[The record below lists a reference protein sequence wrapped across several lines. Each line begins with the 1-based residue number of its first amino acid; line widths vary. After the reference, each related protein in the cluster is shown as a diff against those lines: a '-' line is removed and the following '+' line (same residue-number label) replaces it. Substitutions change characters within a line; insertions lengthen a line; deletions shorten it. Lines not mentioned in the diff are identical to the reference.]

1 MHASSTERSRSKR
14 CRTPAPSRSLC
25 ATCADPLLRVTS
37 RIPRLASA
45 LRPSATSGCRARSA
59 KPPSTCWTASSRSRS
74 RFWPSSCKR
83 SISPPSRANGFA
95 TPDTVRANPSRSNS
109 ANQVCARCAGAPT
122 SSNLAASGDM
132 SDSVSLTSKT
142 SSAGSRGLGS
152 RGDRVV
158 LYFVLLLSGGAGGRA
173 VARWRGRIFH
183 LASGSTG
190 TGRRSRPGSSGEEVH
205 RGERQHDLVVLV
217 EGLDG
222 GAHESPVRFGARGT
236 RLGDRDADA
245 QLVAGSHGSRPAELV
260 EAGRGQAGYP
270 GDVVVD
276 VEPHARGDRVDTAR
290 DQPVERARRRPS
302 RVGVD
307 RLGVVVPGEG
317 DDLRLAQAR
326 VTELVNRPRHVVLE
340 PSVAD
345 RRRQVDLPEQL
356 GHDRACSPA
365 SVVCLLYTS

>member
-1 MHASSTERSRSKR
+1 MRYNCHRTGHNR
-14 CRTPAPSRSLC
+14 CSGLCVLAGDQTRYQGTAPSSSKLAPNHSRNITPC
-25 ATCADPLLRVTS
+25 PEPWWQPGGDDPVGFLGGVQVGF
-37 RIPRLASA
+37 P
-45 LRPSATSGCRARSA
+45 
-59 KPPSTCWTASSRSRS
+59 
-74 RFWPSSCKR
+74 
-83 SISPPSRANGFA
+83 NGSA
-95 TPDTVRANPSRSNS
+95 TPDTVKANPSRSNS
-109 ANQVCARCAGAPT
+109 PNQICARCAGAPT

-142 SSAGSRGLGS
+142 SSAGSRGPSELIGWSFPSFSSSAVGRGS
-152 RGDRVV
+152 
-158 LYFVLLLSGGAGGRA
+158 RA
-173 VARWRGRIFH
+173 VARWRGRILD

-190 TGRRSRPGSSGEEVH
+190 PGRRSRPGSSGEEVH

-222 GAHESPVRFGARGT
+222 GAHKSPVRFGARGT

-290 DQPVERARRRPS
+290 DQPVERTRRRPS

-307 RLGVVVPGEG
+307 GLRVVVPGEG

-326 VTELVNRPRHVVLE
+326 VTELVNRPRHVSSNHRSLTGAGR
-340 PSVAD
+340 ST
-345 RRRQVDLPEQL
+345 
-356 GHDRACSPA
+356 SP
-365 SVVCLLYTS
+365 

>member
-1 MHASSTERSRSKR
+1 MPASSTDRSRSKR
-14 CRTPAPSRSLC
+14 CRTPTPSRSLS
-25 ATCADPLLRVTS
+25 ASCADPLLRVTS

-45 LRPSATSGCRARSA
+45 LRPSATSGCSARSA

-74 RFWPSSCKR
+74 RSWSSSRTR
-83 SISPPSRANGFA
+83 SISPPNRANGTA

-109 ANQVCARCAGAPT
+109 ANQICARCAGAPT

-142 SSAGSRGLGS
+142 SSAGSRGPSELIGWS
-152 RGDRVV
+152 
-158 LYFVLLLSGGAGGRA
+158 FSFLLLSGGAGEPRSGA
-173 VARWRGRIFH
+173 VARWRGRILD

-290 DQPVERARRRPS
+290 D
-302 RVGVD
+302 
-307 RLGVVVPGEG
+307 
-317 DDLRLAQAR
+317 
-326 VTELVNRPRHVVLE
+326 
-340 PSVAD
+340 
-345 RRRQVDLPEQL
+345 
-356 GHDRACSPA
+356 
-365 SVVCLLYTS
+365 